1 LLHCSWNPSNDFEAV
16 CRRLQIQHETIES
29 TKGESYQNLMET
41 HFNIQRRLY
50 DYQFSFARTP
60 AELEECHQTFIQ
72 TYNTTAHQGL
82 LKDRRLPPIP
92 IEVLGAAKGRLFTPE
107 ELARHFSHAVFPRT
121 TNQYGC
127 VTLHSYH
134 FYVEAGLPQ
143 TQVLLWVAGTQL
155 RAAFDHVVLAEY
167 HCRYDWRDRR
177 VKDVRPGMF
186 HSTRFAS
193 PQGALLP
200 LTPHDSLVIYRTR
213 ARRRASP
220 RPPTPQLLLFEV
232 VPTA

>member
-1 LLHCSWNPSNDFEAV
+1 MEPPLGPPCAV
-16 CRRLQIQHETIES
+16 KAACTVTTEGMERRVERYRARSLS
-29 TKGESYQNLMET
+29 TSL
-41 HFNIQRRLY
+41 
-50 DYQFSFARTP
+50 ARTP
-60 AELEECHQTFIQ
+60 AELEQRHQAFIQ
-72 TYNTTAHQGL
+72 TYNATAHQGL
-82 LKDRRLPPIP
+82 LKDRRFPPIP
-92 IEVLGAAKGRLFTPE
+92 VEVLGTAKGRLLTPE

-177 VKDVRPGMF
+177 VKDVRPGVF
-186 HSTRFAS
+186 HSTRLAS

-213 ARRRASP
+213 ARRRAST